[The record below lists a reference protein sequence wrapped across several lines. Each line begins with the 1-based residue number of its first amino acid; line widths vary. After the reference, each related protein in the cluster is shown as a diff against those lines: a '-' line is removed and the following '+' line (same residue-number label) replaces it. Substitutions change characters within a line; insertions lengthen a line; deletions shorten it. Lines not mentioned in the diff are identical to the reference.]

1 MIKDGIITAKQESI
15 ITHYTAQQR
24 VYNHAFIQC
33 DLAQPGFNFADVL
46 NYTTDEFQGD
56 DNLVIFGDSVR
67 TDRQGFTSN
76 TGRNNVMVTRAKNF
90 FICVGNVQYLRP
102 VNERS
107 PPAVMKRAFDE
118 AKKLKTCIAITVE
131 GPHKYLLEHQFV
143 HPRVLGTEDN
153 VNAIQNQQ
161 LAALE
166 KEVTEE
172 VTESGAQQSGTWDNG
187 AQQSG
192 AWDNGAQQSGTWGNG
207 TDKW

>member
-1 MIKDGIITAKQESI
+1 
-15 ITHYTAQQR
+15 
-24 VYNHAFIQC
+24 
-33 DLAQPGFNFADVL
+33 
-46 NYTTDEFQGD
+46 
-56 DNLVIFGDSVR
+56 
-67 TDRQGFTSN
+67 
-76 TGRNNVMVTRAKNF
+76 
-90 FICVGNVQYLRP
+90 
-102 VNERS
+102 
-107 PPAVMKRAFDE
+107 MKRAFDE
-118 AKKLKTCIAITVE
+118 AKKLKPCIAITVE